1 MSEKTAHTVRQDKGS
16 KGPTK
21 CSPCSKIGAWILT
34 CSALVVVAM
43 VTALTAWTLMSY
55 NQTVTALQDRL
66 TKLETEVESSKNN
79 IDKIVEE
86 KVNSILKEVRLFSY

>member
-1 MSEKTAHTVRQDKGS
+1 MSEKTAHIVRQDERSKGS
-16 KGPTK
+16 TN
-21 CSPCSKIGAWILT
+21 CSPCSKKGAWILT

-43 VTALTAWTLMSY
+43 VTALTVWTLMSY
-55 NQTVTALQDRL
+55 NQTVTALHERL

-86 KVNSILKEVRLFSY
+86 KVNSILKEVRLLSY